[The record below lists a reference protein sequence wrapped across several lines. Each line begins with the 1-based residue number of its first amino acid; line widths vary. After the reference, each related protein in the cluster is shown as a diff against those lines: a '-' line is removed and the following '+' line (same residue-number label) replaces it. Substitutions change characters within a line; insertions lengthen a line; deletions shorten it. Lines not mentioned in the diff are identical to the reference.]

1 MQKADFVH
9 RGPGDGRAASGGA
22 AGLEGRAVARVLERE
37 MVKKP
42 ILDCLEVG
50 CWEAGVRQEPVS
62 SMKPQVASSVEGC
75 LPAIAAG

>member
-1 MQKADFVH
+1 MSIGV
-9 RGPGDGRAASGGA
+9 RVASGRRR
-22 AGLEGRAVARVLERE
+22 AGRRGWGGRAVARVLERE

-50 CWEAGVRQEPVS
+50 CWEVGVRQEPVS

-75 LPAIAAG
+75 LPTIAAG